1 MDVQERYRRWKDYPL
16 EDQDLTAELERIEGD
31 EKGIYERFYTDLTFG
46 TAGLRGIL
54 GAGTNRMNLYVVR
67 QATQG
72 MAEFILKHHEGPQ
85 APAAAI
91 AYDSRNKSELFA
103 HAAAGVL
110 AANGVRAY
118 LYSTLAPTPML
129 SWAVRYYH
137 WCGGRHG
144 DSQPQPG

>member
-72 MAEFILKHHEGPQ
+72 MAEFI
-85 APAAAI
+85 
-91 AYDSRNKSELFA
+91 
-103 HAAAGVL
+103 
-110 AANGVRAY
+110 
-118 LYSTLAPTPML
+118 
-129 SWAVRYYH
+129 
-137 WCGGRHG
+137 
-144 DSQPQPG
+144 